1 MVAAVVALQGR
12 RGASRLGCL
21 LQLAIVACLIYVA
34 TMVGEDAL
42 TYYRFQDA
50 MKNEARFAEKRSDQ
64 QIKDHLRAF
73 TDSVK
78 LPPSAQDINI
88 VREENTIRIWAE
100 YDQEFKLPF
109 KYSKTVHLKPSAET
123 TF

>member
-1 MVAAVVALQGR
+1 MVSRRARQR

-21 LQLAIVACLIYVA
+21 VQLMIVGIIVYFGAIA
-34 TMVGEDAL
+34 GEEAL

-50 MKNEARFAEKRSDQ
+50 MKNEARFAYKRTDQ

-78 LPPSAQDINI
+78 LPAAAKDIF
-88 VREENTIRIWAE
+88 VAREGNYIKIWAE
-100 YDQEFKLPF
+100 YDQEFKLPLN
-109 KYSKTVHLKPSAET
+109 KTRIVHLRPSAEKAY
-123 TF
+123 